1 MHTIVI
7 VELYNLYMYYCLI
20 VKCMSVT
27 NSVPLDTVAMGF
39 EWAVQFILRQ
49 HSLPVS

>member
-1 MHTIVI
+1 MYTIVI
-7 VELYNLYMYYCLI
+7 VELHNLYVLLSNCE
-20 VKCMSVT
+20 VSVT
-27 NSVPLDTVAMGF
+27 NSVPWDTVAMGF

>member
-7 VELYNLYMYYCLI
+7 VELYNLYVLLSNCE
-20 VKCMSVT
+20 VSVT
-27 NSVPLDTVAMGF
+27 NSVPLDTVTMGF